1 MIIKKL
7 TDKQQS
13 FRSIDRLKS
22 VNPYLAKLSI
32 QISPPAKLL
41 VGAWTSDGGGG
52 GADERRQRRSL
63 FSPLREAV
71 GTEDRSRRES
81 YIFRLRTPSDPKWV
95 FSLGALLEAHFFPK
109 FTMHD
114 PYMGLGLMI
123 GPLLEIV
130 SYRWAACPSAAC
142 QPCSVTSSASRAAAL
157 FVAAHRRA
165 AFRGGSSLLH
175 VSNTAPTVPRSQ
187 PRANES

>member
-41 VGAWTSDGGGG
+41 VGAWTSGGGG

-63 FSPLREAV
+63 FSPLHEAV
-71 GTEDRSRRES
+71 GTEDRSRRERES
-81 YIFRLRTPSDPKWV
+81 YF
-95 FSLGALLEAHFFPK
+95 
-109 FTMHD
+109 
-114 PYMGLGLMI
+114 
-123 GPLLEIV
+123 
-130 SYRWAACPSAAC
+130 
-142 QPCSVTSSASRAAAL
+142 
-157 FVAAHRRA
+157 
-165 AFRGGSSLLH
+165 
-175 VSNTAPTVPRSQ
+175 
-187 PRANES
+187 